1 MVFGWDSMAAG
12 GEKSGDFYAIL
23 GLKKECSN
31 ADLRNAYKKLALRW
45 HPDRCSSSGNSKFVE
60 EAKEKFQEIQEAYS
74 VLSDS
79 NKRFLY
85 DVGIYES
92 DDDDNGMGDFLGEM
106 AQMMSQTKPS
116 ENGQESFEELQQL
129 FVDMFHADLDL
140 GLGGCPQRPNKPINE
155 SNVQDCSSFNSTSL
169 SNGVNK
175 RCSSGK
181 AKLDEFNFTS
191 TSSEFCFG
199 SNNTAASLKGRGGGD
214 GGSSSKRRSG
224 RKQKV
229 SSRHDVSSRDAEI
242 ST

>member
-1 MVFGWDSMAAG
+1 MAAG
-12 GEKSGDFYAIL
+12 GDKSGDFYAVL
-23 GLKKECSN
+23 GLTKDCSN
-31 ADLRNAYKKLALRW
+31 ADLRNAYKKLVLRW

-116 ENGQESFEELQQL
+116 ENGQESFEELQKL
-129 FVDMFHADLDL
+129 FVEMFHADLDL
-140 GLGGCPQRPNKPINE
+140 GLGAGPQRPNKPINE
-155 SNVQDCSSFNSTSL
+155 SNVQDCSTSS

-181 AKLDEFNFTS
+181 AKLDEFSFTS

-199 SNNTAASLKGRGGGD
+199 SNNTTESLKGINGGGE
-214 GGSSSKRRSG
+214 GSSSSKRRSG